1 MGRASMNRA
10 TDQVTRTVKG
20 QAGFTLIEVLITI
33 AFLSIGIVAML
44 SSLSAGVSGVDRGRR
59 STTALF
65 LSEQRMEQ
73 IKAFALS
80 KNPLQGWVNVV
91 SANFPAE
98 AYGAIAGYPDYRR
111 TVTITTNPGGAA
123 NTKQVE
129 VWVFYRP
136 ITPAANG
143 GENSITTATLLVSR

>member
-1 MGRASMNRA
+1 MGRASLNHA
-10 TDQVTRTVKG
+10 TDQVTRTAKG
-20 QAGFTLIEVLITI
+20 QAGFTIIEVLVAIV
-33 AFLSIGIVAML
+33 FVSVGIVAVL
-44 SSLSAGVSGVDRGRR
+44 SALSAGVSGVDRGRR

-73 IKAFALS
+73 IKGFALS
-80 KNPLQGWVNVV
+80 KNPVQGWANVG

-111 TVTITTNPGGAA
+111 TVTITNTPGGAA

-136 ITPAANG
+136 IGPTVNG
-143 GENSITTATLLVSR
+143 NENAITTATLLVSR

>member
-1 MGRASMNRA
+1 MNRA
-10 TDQVTRTVKG
+10 TDQVTRIVKG
-20 QAGFTLIEVLITI
+20 GAGFTIVEALVTI
-33 AFLSIGIVAML
+33 AFLSVGLVAVL
-44 SSLSAGVSGVDRGRR
+44 SAVGAGVSGIDGGRR

-80 KNPLQGWVNVV
+80 KDPAQGWVNVV
-91 SANFPAE
+91 SGNFPAE
-98 AYGAIAGYPDYRR
+98 AYGVIAGYPDYRR
-111 TVTITTNPGGAA
+111 TVTITNNPGGAT

-136 ITPAANG
+136 AGPAVNG
-143 GENSITTATLLVSR
+143 GEHSMTMATLLVSR

>member
-1 MGRASMNRA
+1 MNRS
-10 TDQVTRTVKG
+10 TDQVTRIVKDR
-20 QAGFTLIEVLITI
+20 AGFTIIETLIAIV
-33 AFLSIGIVAML
+33 FVSIGLVAV
-44 SSLSAGVSGVDRGRR
+44 LSAVSAGISGIDNGRR

-73 IKAFALS
+73 IKAVAIS
-80 KNPLQGWVNVV
+80 KDPAQGWINVV

-111 TVTITTNPGGAA
+111 TVTITNNPGGAA
-123 NTKQVE
+123 NTRQVE

-136 ITPAANG
+136 TGPKVNG
-143 GENSITTATLLVSR
+143 GEHSMTTATLLTSR